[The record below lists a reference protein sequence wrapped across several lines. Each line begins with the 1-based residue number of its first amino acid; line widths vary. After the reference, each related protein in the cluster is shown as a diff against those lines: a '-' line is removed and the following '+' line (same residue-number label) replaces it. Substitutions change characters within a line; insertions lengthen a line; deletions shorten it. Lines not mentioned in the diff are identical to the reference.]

1 MGLWMV
7 VGGWVALLE
16 CLCECVLEGV
26 GGEAGSPAV
35 VGWRTTLAN
44 I

>member
-26 GGEAGSPAV
+26 GGKLGHLLLL
-35 VGWRTTLAN
+35 VGTQH
-44 I
+44 